1 MMAKSWILAS
11 LILLVPL
18 KAAAAEPTGLGF
30 IVTVDLAKSAR
41 PQTTLKETKQAL
53 ERRLEEA
60 GSPDALVKPSRYK
73 KNLLIVVVPNT
84 EDPER
89 ILRLVQPT
97 GFLELRLVRF
107 PALGGMAREE
117 ILYHFGGRL
126 PAHLEILEQR
136 VRGDGAK
143 VTGKVFYAVERR
155 PLITSANIETARPD
169 RGQNDNPIVEIR
181 FTEDAAEVL
190 GKETEANI
198 GSSLAFVLDG
208 KVVSAPVIRARIE
221 DEGILEGSFT
231 EAEVDELAML
241 LRAGPLPAPVQ
252 VGSVS
257 YSKALPSRQVRYTFF
272 GGCAF
277 IFLLFLATLV
287 WLYRRSDPAR
297 RARPE

>member
-1 MMAKSWILAS
+1 MAKSWVLAS

-18 KAAAAEPTGLGF
+18 KTAAAKPTSLMF
-30 IVTVDLAKSAR
+30 DLTVDLTKAAR
-41 PQTTLKETKQAL
+41 PQTALKETERAL
-53 ERRLEEA
+53 ERRLDEA
-60 GSPDALVKPSRYK
+60 GVPDAVVEPGGYAKNHLVVS
-73 KNLLIVVVPNT
+73 VPNT

-143 VTGKVFYAVERR
+143 VTGKVSYAVERR
-155 PLITSANIETARPD
+155 PLITSADIETARPGL
-169 RGQNDNPIVEIR
+169 GQHDNPSVEIR
-181 FTEDAAEVL
+181 LTEDAAEVL
-190 GKETEANI
+190 GKATEANI
-198 GSSLAFVLDG
+198 GSPLAFVLDS
-208 KVVSAPVIRARIE
+208 KVVSAPVIRARME
-221 DEGILEGSFT
+221 DEGILEGRFT
-231 EAEVDELAML
+231 KAEADELAML
-241 LRAGPLPAPVQ
+241 LRSGPLPAPVRLGR
-252 VGSVS
+252 VL
-257 YSKALPSRQVRYTFF
+257 YSKALPSRRVIYTFF

-277 IFLLFLATLV
+277 GFLLFLATLV

-297 RARPE
+297 RARR